1 MTDTPEKPISAGL
14 KSALELGPLLLF
26 FAGYM
31 LLKDREFTIGAETYS
46 GFIVITAAFIPLLV
60 ASTLIL
66 WRLSGKLSP
75 MQILT
80 LVLVIGMGGLS
91 VWLNDE
97 RFFKMKPTILYVFFG
112 AVLGFGLMRGE
123 SYLRV
128 VMEGL
133 MPLQHEGWLIL
144 TRRFMVFF
152 FALAVANELIWRN
165 FSTELWVNF
174 KIFGLTIAMFAF
186 FLSQNR
192 LFSAY
197 AAEDENGV

>member
-112 AVLGFGLMRGE
+112 AVLGFGLTRGE

-144 TRRFMVFF
+144 TRRFMAFF

>member
-1 MTDTPEKPISAGL
+1 VTDTPEKPISAGL